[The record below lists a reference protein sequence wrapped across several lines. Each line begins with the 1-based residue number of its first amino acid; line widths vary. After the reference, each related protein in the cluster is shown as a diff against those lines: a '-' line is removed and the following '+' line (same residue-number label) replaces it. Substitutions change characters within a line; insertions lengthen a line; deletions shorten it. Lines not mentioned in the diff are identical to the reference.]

1 MEIGTVL
8 AARPLEFKE
17 LNADVLKKNGVNV
30 ENFDKNGDK
39 KIDNTEIVE
48 LMLANRVS
56 HYSELMKKESLKDF
70 MKELDD
76 CRKSDNSKD
85 IKKYSWFGAAF
96 GGLCGLSALGY
107 SGIAG
112 CTAISGLAILGITL
126 LGAAIPAA
134 LTYFAAKSYMT
145 GRTEEQRQMVSKEF
159 DDCKKTYDKM
169 QTEKEA

>member
-56 HYSELMKKESLKDF
+56 HYIELMKKESLKDF
-70 MKELDD
+70 MK
-76 CRKSDNSKD
+76 
-85 IKKYSWFGAAF
+85 
-96 GGLCGLSALGY
+96 
-107 SGIAG
+107 
-112 CTAISGLAILGITL
+112 
-126 LGAAIPAA
+126 
-134 LTYFAAKSYMT
+134 
-145 GRTEEQRQMVSKEF
+145 
-159 DDCKKTYDKM
+159 
-169 QTEKEA
+169 